1 MVSQNYCGEGIYP
14 RLSAQH
20 SQNPGAAT
28 QPIGDKSPHHRS
40 SPSHEIQRSTAGQK
54 HIGQQLIARQS
65 GQVQTLG
72 KRIDAGSRAAD

>member
-1 MVSQNYCGEGIYP
+1 MVSQNSCGEGIYP
-14 RLSAQH
+14 RLSAQR
-20 SQNPGAAT
+20 SEKLGAAA

-72 KRIDAGSRAAD
+72 KRIDAGA